1 MWIALAGLP
10 GTGKTTLAR
19 ALAPRVGGVVLS
31 KDEVR
36 EELFAGAV
44 AYTPE
49 QDDVVFREVLER
61 AAALPGVVLLD
72 GRTFTRAECVH
83 EVVAFARARGRGLRW
98 VECVC
103 APEVARARL
112 ADEGAAHVAADRGPA
127 LYDRLAAER
136 EPLPVE
142 RMVVRTDEGSAEE
155 LAARLATELDEPWTE
170 GRG

>member
-36 EELFAGAV
+36 AELFAGAIT
-44 AYTPE
+44 YTPE
-49 QDDVVFREVLER
+49 QDDVAFREILER
-61 AAALPGVVLLD
+61 AAACPGVALLD
-72 GRTFTRAECVH
+72 GRTFTRGQTVH
-83 EVVAFARARGRGLRW
+83 EVIAFAQARGRRLRW

-103 APEVARARL
+103 SPEVARARL
-112 ADEGAAHVAADRGPA
+112 AAEVGTHPAADRGPA

-136 EPLPVE
+136 EPLEVE
-142 RMVVRTDEGSAEE
+142 RLVVRTDVDDVET
-155 LAARLATELDEPWTE
+155 LATRLTRQLEEA
-170 GRG
+170 